1 MKILLAAP
9 DRDLLEC
16 EKQLLEDGEREI
28 VTAFDGTQVLSML
41 QTESFDIVIL
51 DRDIPR
57 IDHRR
62 IISRI
67 KEIRIP
73 VIVLTDSRASVSQL
87 TEEALPNTYLSYP
100 FTSEK
105 LTDVIQNTLDEAS
118 SDDRFDFFGVGV
130 DASEFKIADGPYLT
144 ADEIRVMKT
153 LLRGGRITTDDGAA
167 VGAMNVKFARI
178 GSGVRIR
185 YRTKKGF
192 EVVVEDE

>member
-16 EKQLLEDGEREI
+16 AKQLLEDGEREI

-67 KEIRIP
+67 KEMRIP
-73 VIVLTDSRASVSQL
+73 VIVLTDSPVVVNQL
-87 TEEALPNTYLSYP
+87 TAEVLPNTYLPYP
-100 FTSEK
+100 FTSSELTAVIDKTLCISSSGEK
-105 LTDVIQNTLDEAS
+105 
-118 SDDRFDFFGVGV
+118 FDFNGVCV
-130 DASEFKIADGPYLT
+130 DSSEFKIAGGPYLT
-144 ADEIRVMKT
+144 TDEIEVMKT
-153 LLRGGRITTDDGAA
+153 LLRGGCVTTDDGAA
-167 VGAMNVKFARI
+167 VGALNVKFART
-178 GSGVRIR
+178 GSAVRIK